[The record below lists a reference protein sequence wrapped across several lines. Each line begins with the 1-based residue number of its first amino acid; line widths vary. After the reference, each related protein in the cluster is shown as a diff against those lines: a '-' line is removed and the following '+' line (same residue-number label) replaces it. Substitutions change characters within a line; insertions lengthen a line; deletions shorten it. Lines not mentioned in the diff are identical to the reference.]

1 MPAEDANFTEQRISM
16 VKIVRKSYLKKL
28 LIIAV
33 MMISGFVY
41 ANNINNN
48 FYPQVKIVKC
58 YPNPAVSVINF
69 EFATDID
76 KNYVLQIY
84 SFTGKKMTEL
94 SLSANKIS
102 VTLNNDYY
110 RGIYIYHLQDK
121 SGRIIESG
129 KFQVVK

>member
-1 MPAEDANFTEQRISM
+1 MT
-16 VKIVRKSYLKKL
+16 KIIRKSYFKKL
-28 LIIAV
+28 LVIAA
-33 MMISGFVY
+33 IAASGFVY
-41 ANNINNN
+41 ANNLNDN
-48 FYPQVKIVKC
+48 FYPQVRIVKC
-58 YPNPAVSVINF
+58 YPNPAVSVVNF
-69 EFATDID
+69 EFPSDVD

-94 SLSANKIS
+94 SLLTSKIS

>member
-1 MPAEDANFTEQRISM
+1 MI
-16 VKIVRKSYLKKL
+16 KIVRKSYFKKL
-28 LIIAV
+28 VIIAA
-33 MMISGFVY
+33 MIISGFVY
-41 ANNINNN
+41 ANNNNDN

-69 EFATDID
+69 EFAADID
-76 KNYVLQIY
+76 KSYVLQIY
-84 SFTGKKMTEL
+84 SFTGKKMTEI
-94 SLSANKIS
+94 SLSTNKIT

-121 SGRIIESG
+121 TGRIIESG

>member
-1 MPAEDANFTEQRISM
+1 M
-16 VKIVRKSYLKKL
+16 VKIVRKSYFKKS
-28 LIIAV
+28 LIIAA
-33 MMISGFVY
+33 MIISGFVY
-41 ANNINNN
+41 ADNTPNNN
-48 FYPQVKIVKC
+48 FYSQAKIVKC

-84 SFTGKKMTEL
+84 SFTGKKMTEI
-94 SLSANKIS
+94 SLSTNKIT

-129 KFQVVK
+129 KFQVVR

>member
-1 MPAEDANFTEQRISM
+1 M
-16 VKIVRKSYLKKL
+16 VKIVHKSYIKKL
-28 LIIAV
+28 LVIAAITV
-33 MMISGFVY
+33 NGFLY
-41 ANNINNN
+41 ANNVSDG

-69 EFATDID
+69 EFPSDVD
-76 KNYVLQIY
+76 RNYVLQIY

-94 SLSANKIS
+94 SLSTNKIS

-121 SGRIIESG
+121 GGRIIESG

>member
-1 MPAEDANFTEQRISM
+1 M
-16 VKIVRKSYLKKL
+16 VKIVRKSYFKKL
-28 LIIAV
+28 LVIAA
-33 MMISGFVY
+33 MMMSGFVY
-41 ANNINNN
+41 ADKNNN
-48 FYPQVKIVKC
+48 GFYPQARIVKC

-84 SFTGKKMTEL
+84 SFTGKKMTEIAL
-94 SLSANKIS
+94 STNKIS

-110 RGIYIYHLQDK
+110 RGLYIYHLQDK

>member
-1 MPAEDANFTEQRISM
+1 MI
-16 VKIVRKSYLKKL
+16 KIVRKSYFKKL
-28 LIIAV
+28 LVIAAMTV
-33 MMISGFVY
+33 SGFVY
-41 ANNINNN
+41 ADKTSNN
-48 FYPQVKIVKC
+48 FYPHKKIVKC

-69 EFATDID
+69 EFASDVD

-84 SFTGKKMTEL
+84 SFTGKKMTEI
-94 SLSANKIS
+94 SLSANKIT

>member
-1 MPAEDANFTEQRISM
+1 MQRNSM
-16 VKIVRKSYLKKL
+16 IKIVRKSYFKKL
-28 LIIAV
+28 LVIAA
-33 MMISGFVY
+33 MMTSGFVY
-41 ANNINNN
+41 ADKTSTN
-48 FYPQVKIVKC
+48 FYPQTKIVKC

-69 EFATDID
+69 EFAADVD

-84 SFTGKKMTEL
+84 SFTGKKMTEI
-94 SLSANKIS
+94 SLSTNKIT

>member
-1 MPAEDANFTEQRISM
+1 MQRNSM
-16 VKIVRKSYLKKL
+16 IKIVRKSYFKKL
-28 LIIAV
+28 LVIAAMTV
-33 MMISGFVY
+33 SGVVY
-41 ANNINNN
+41 ADKTSNN
-48 FYPQVKIVKC
+48 FYPQTKIVKC

-69 EFATDID
+69 EFASDVD

-84 SFTGKKMTEL
+84 SFTGKKMTEI
-94 SLSANKIS
+94 SLSANKIT

>member
-1 MPAEDANFTEQRISM
+1 MQRNSM
-16 VKIVRKSYLKKL
+16 IKIVRKSYFKKL
-28 LIIAV
+28 LVIAAMTV
-33 MMISGFVY
+33 SGFVY
-41 ANNINNN
+41 ADKTSNN
-48 FYPQVKIVKC
+48 FYPQTKIVKC

-69 EFATDID
+69 EFASDVD

-84 SFTGKKMTEL
+84 SFTGKKMTEI
-94 SLSANKIS
+94 SLSTNKIT

-121 SGRIIESG
+121 SGRLIESG